1 MLRSLSVC
9 LIVSVSTILL
19 TGCLGTVIGTAADA
33 VIEVGK
39 VPFKVGGAVVDGVT
53 NDDDKDTD

>member
-1 MLRSLSVC
+1 MSGNVC
-9 LIVSVSTILL
+9 VFLILVVASALL

-33 VIEVGK
+33 AIEVGK

-53 NDDDKDTD
+53 NEDDKDSD